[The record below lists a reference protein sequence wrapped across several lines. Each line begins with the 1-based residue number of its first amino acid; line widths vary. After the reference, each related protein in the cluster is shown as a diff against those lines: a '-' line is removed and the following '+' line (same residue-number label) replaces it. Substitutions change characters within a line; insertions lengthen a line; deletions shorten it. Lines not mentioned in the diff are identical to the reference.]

1 MPIGYERLSPQEDPP
16 MCLSARAFVMVTA
29 TLVATGS
36 LQAKPAWVKK
46 AQELGF
52 KDVQNCAICHT
63 AKPPA
68 LVEMGKWLMDEK
80 GKRKA
85 SSIDLAWL
93 KDYKKP

>member
-1 MPIGYERLSPQEDPP
+1 MRKSSLP
-16 MCLSARAFVMVTA
+16 FVLLATA
-29 TLVATGS
+29 LLVPATG
-36 LQAKPAWVKK
+36 QAKPAWVKK

-52 KDVQNCAICHT
+52 KDVQNCQTCHT

-68 LVEMGKWLMDEK
+68 LVEMGKWLVDEK

-85 SSIDLAWL
+85 SAIDLAWL